1 MGEFSTNTALLFSVV
16 IMFLTVYFSYRGFK
30 DKVFFEKY
38 LFRVDN
44 ILVSKDYKRLLTSG
58 LLHGNWFHLI
68 FNMYAFFSF
77 SEALESQMGSGQY
90 LMIYFFSLVG
100 GSLFALYIHRNHG
113 DYSAIGASG
122 AICGLIFASVAL
134 FPGISIGLILIP
146 AQIPGWLFALIF
158 VAISIYGIKSNAG
171 NIGHD
176 AHLGGA
182 LAGMLVAIAMNP
194 EIIFYNYIPIL
205 CLLTP
210 TIIFLYF
217 ILAMPEILLINTS
230 FSSRNSYMSKD
241 EEYNLKKF
249 NKQKDIDRILDKI
262 NEKGLDSLTSRE
274 KELLD
279 EF

>member
-44 ILVSKDYKRLLTSG
+44 ILASKDYKRLLTSG
-58 LLHGNWFHLI
+58 FLHANWFHLI
-68 FNMYAFFSF
+68 FNLYAFFSF
-77 SEALESQMGSGQY
+77 SEALESQMGSGQF
-90 LMIYFFSLVG
+90 LMIYFLSLLG

-113 DYSAIGASG
+113 NYSAIGASG

-182 LAGMLVAIAMNP
+182 LTGTLVAIAMNP

-217 ILAMPEILLINTS
+217 ILAMPEILLINNS
-230 FSSRNSYMSKD
+230 FSSRNDYMSKD
-241 EEYNLKKF
+241 EEYNLRKF

-262 NEKGLDSLTSRE
+262 NEKGLDSLTSKE

>member
-30 DKVFFEKY
+30 DQVFFEKY

-44 ILVSKDYKRLLTSG
+44 ILVSKDYKRLLSSG
-58 LLHGNWFHLI
+58 FLHANWFHLI
-68 FNMYAFFSF
+68 FNIYAFFTF
-77 SEALESQMGSGQY
+77 SEALESQMGSVQF
-90 LMIYFFSLVG
+90 LLIYFLSLLG

-205 CLLTP
+205 CLLAP
-210 TIIFLYF
+210 TITFLYF
-217 ILAMPEILLINTS
+217 ILAMPEILLINT
-230 FSSRNSYMSKD
+230 FSTSRKSYMSKD
-241 EEYNLKKF
+241 EEFNLRKF

-262 NEKGLDSLTSRE
+262 NEKGLDSLTSKE

>member
-1 MGEFSTNTALLFSVV
+1 MGAFSTNTALLFSVV

-30 DKVFFEKY
+30 DKTFFEKY

-44 ILVSKDYKRLLTSG
+44 ILIYKDYKRLFSSG
-58 LLHGNWFHLI
+58 FLHANWFHLI
-68 FNMYAFFSF
+68 FNTYAFFSF
-77 SEALESQMGSGQY
+77 SEALESQMGSGQF
-90 LMIYFFSLVG
+90 LMIYFLSLLG
-100 GSLFALYIHRNHG
+100 GNLFALYIHRNHG

-122 AICGLIFASVAL
+122 AICGIIFASVAL
-134 FPGISIGLILIP
+134 FPGISIGLLFIP
-146 AQIPGWLFALIF
+146 TQIPGWLFALIF

-182 LAGMLVAIAMNP
+182 LTGVLVAIAMNP
-194 EIIFYNYIPIL
+194 EIIFDNYIPIL
-205 CLLTP
+205 CLLAP
-210 TIIFLYF
+210 TITFLYF
-217 ILAMPEILLINTS
+217 ILAMPEILLINSS
-230 FSSRNSYMSKD
+230 FSLGKSYMTKD
-241 EEYNLKKF
+241 EEYNHRKY

-262 NEKGLDSLTSRE
+262 NEKGIDSLTSRE